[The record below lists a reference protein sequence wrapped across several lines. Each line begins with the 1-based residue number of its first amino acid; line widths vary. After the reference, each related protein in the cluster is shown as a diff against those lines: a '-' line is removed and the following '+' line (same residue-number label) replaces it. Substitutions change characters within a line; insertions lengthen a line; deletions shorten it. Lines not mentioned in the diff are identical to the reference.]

1 MYVYTHLSCMST
13 YALCVCMSLCDSY
26 AWVSA
31 LVRVYVCALICLC
44 FYVSFLCQFFFSVWG
59 EFHYSLE
66 YSFHLAARSGRTFSG
81 CCSELREVKWM
92 HRILSLFMLPT
103 MECGLACC
111 LLLSDPAAIAPRFI
125 QSFWSMDSIIEKG
138 RERKSEPKGERAL
151 FFSFS
156 LAYLSLIFLFSPSL
170 TLHLSFLLFCP
181 HTDWQTDLKQ

>member
-1 MYVYTHLSCMST
+1 
-13 YALCVCMSLCDSY
+13 
-26 AWVSA
+26 
-31 LVRVYVCALICLC
+31 
-44 FYVSFLCQFFFSVWG
+44 
-59 EFHYSLE
+59 
-66 YSFHLAARSGRTFSG
+66 
-81 CCSELREVKWM
+81 M

-111 LLLSDPAAIAPRFI
+111 LLLSDPATIAPRFI